1 MEKMVAVMF
10 NRHQSATDYT
20 MHSGPWWKRI

>member
-20 MHSGPWWKRI
+20 MHSGP